1 MKKIFIAGSIA
12 AAALVSCKKDVAI
25 GPPVEIKP
33 DYVLPQGNASSADND
48 RIQKLY
54 NDYGSYFLYVF
65 TQKDFEWTQS
75 TSTGNSK
82 IDTAVLG
89 NPQYVGDMLDF
100 LDDVWLKFL
109 PEDFKKK
116 GGIPYRVF
124 MADSIRQYRFGY
136 PPGMEHLYF
145 DYKVTGKALA
155 FAGMNIG
162 LRSMTPEQK
171 LAKKN
176 VLTGAIWNY
185 YLGNNVLDIPQAF
198 YNVSNYTAAVPATPV
213 NAANPANLEAYR
225 QKGFLPSSYNTVT
238 GAPFEWLS
246 GSWSW
251 PSAKSYD
258 LSSFIFHVTQRTDAQ
273 MAPYLSYPLIKQ
285 KFDILVNH
293 FQSKYGI
300 DVRAIAN
307 ATY

>member
-1 MKKIFIAGSIA
+1 MKRIFIYGLLTVTIFA
-12 AAALVSCKKDVAI
+12 SCKKDKAI

-33 DYVLPQGNASSADND
+33 DYVLPQGNASITDND
-48 RIQKLY
+48 RIQQLF

-89 NPQYVGDMLDF
+89 NPIYVGKMLDY
-100 LDDVWLKFL
+100 LNDIWLKFL
-109 PEDFKKK
+109 PDNFKKK

-124 MADSIRQYRFGY
+124 LADSIRQYRVGY
-136 PPGMEHLYF
+136 PPGMEHLYS
-145 DYKVTGKALA
+145 DYKVSGKAFA
-155 FAGMNIG
+155 FTGMNIG
-162 LRSMTPEQK
+162 LTTMTADQK
-171 LAKKN
+171 LAKKI
-176 VLTGAIWNY
+176 LFTGAIWNY
-185 YLGNNVLDIPQAF
+185 YLGNNIIDIPEAF
-198 YNVSNYTAAVPATPV
+198 YTVSNYTAAAPTTPI
-213 NAANPANLEAYR
+213 NALNPANLEAYR
-225 QKGFLPSSYNTVT
+225 QKGFLPSSYNAVSG
-238 GAPFEWLS
+238 GAFEWHN
-246 GSWSW
+246 GAYSWTN
-251 PSAKSYD
+251 AKSND
-258 LSSFIFHVTQRTDAQ
+258 IASFLLHVTQRSDAQ

-293 FQSKYGI
+293 FQTKYGI